1 MLLLIEYTFEQ
12 KLRRTCLEIQTNI
25 YIFDRKYVKGVLKIC
40 VSGRAAR
47 PNMLAILLERAAGDF
62 LKNRGKNVDFPY

>member
-1 MLLLIEYTFEQ
+1 MFGNT
-12 KLRRTCLEIQTNI
+12 KNI
-25 YIFDRKYVKGVLKIC
+25 YIFDRKYVKGVLKIG

-62 LKNRGKNVDFPY
+62 FEK